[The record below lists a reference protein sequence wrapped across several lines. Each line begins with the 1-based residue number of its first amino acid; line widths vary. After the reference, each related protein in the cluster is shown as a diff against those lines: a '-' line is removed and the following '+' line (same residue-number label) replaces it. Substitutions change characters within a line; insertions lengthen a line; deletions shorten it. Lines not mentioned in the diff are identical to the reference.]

1 MGSFTKTECFQEQNC
16 LFFKSLEGFYSLQPA
31 PLDTLEKPDLKVFT
45 KMKSFSFLKYSS
57 AREDNNENGK
67 ELCQITPSGWDS
79 QGVGMSPVAVRAGP
93 DFENVHCTPPWGLPC
108 TSY

>member
-57 AREDNNENGK
+57 K
-67 ELCQITPSGWDS
+67 W
-79 QGVGMSPVAVRAGP
+79 QGVMPNNTLRLRFPRCGYVPGCSEGR
-93 DFENVHCTPPWGLPC
+93 T
-108 TSY
+108 